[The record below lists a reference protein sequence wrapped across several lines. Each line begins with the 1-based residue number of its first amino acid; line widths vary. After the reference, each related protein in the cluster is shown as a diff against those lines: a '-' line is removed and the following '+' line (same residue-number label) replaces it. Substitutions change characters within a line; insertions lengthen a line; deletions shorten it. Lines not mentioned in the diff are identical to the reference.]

1 MWIRRAIV
9 RAVNKMRGVSAEDL
23 RKMRYL
29 ADASISSVAMYMHVE
44 FMMYYDWETEFR
56 PIPPKDYARAVE
68 YLNYRWME
76 AQGIAGKNTR
86 SKREESGVEF
96 VG

>member
-23 RKMRYL
+23 RKMREL
-29 ADASISSVAMYMHVE
+29 ADASISSVSMYLHIE
-44 FMMYYDWETEFR
+44 FMTYYDYETEFR
-56 PIPPKDYARAVE
+56 PIPPEDYARAVE

-76 AQGIAGKNTR
+76 AQGIAGKNVR
-86 SKREESGVEF
+86 SKQEESGGEF
-96 VG
+96 VE